1 MRSRRALEALG
12 LGLGLA
18 ALLAPVAPVAAQ
30 AVHREG
36 RALEFRS
43 DLAWARLT
51 LRGDDDIIGL
61 SPLRVPGPLVGDFW
75 LVADGPGV
83 ERQRGRVR
91 VGLDEAGSRLE
102 SYGSPTFHEKLMR
115 SVVFPGY
122 AQLRSGDHAKGALL
136 AVAGAGGVAA
146 AAWAQSKFWD
156 ADDAVTQA
164 QAAVAAAGSASER
177 QARRLAFSDAQE
189 AKTYASN
196 RRNLYLGAAA
206 TAWGIG
212 ALDALAF
219 GPSFHVTQADEAG
232 LTLALHKKSR
242 KSAMIRGIIFP
253 GLGQEYNGRPRK
265 AFVLASAG
273 IGLGVWYLK
282 AQDDFNQAVSDF
294 ERVRQRFEASTSVEE
309 RTALLAQEQSRFADV
324 DSRERSKNV
333 AMDSLA
339 GLWILSLVDA
349 AIDFG
354 GGWGGDSVSK
364 AKGGLGLYMD
374 PSGVVGARMRF

>member
-1 MRSRRALEALG
+1 VRSRRALGA

-18 ALLAPVAPVAAQ
+18 AFLAPVAPVTAQ

-43 DLAWARLT
+43 DLAWARLS
-51 LRGDDDIIGL
+51 LHGDNDVVGL

-75 LVADGPGV
+75 LVADAPGV
-83 ERQRGRVR
+83 ETQRGRVR

-102 SYGSPTFHEKLMR
+102 SYGAPTFHEKLMR

-122 AQLRSGDHAKGALL
+122 AQIRAGDHAKGVLL
-136 AVAGAGGVAA
+136 AVAGAGGVTA
-146 AAWAQSKFWD
+146 AAWAQAKFWD
-156 ADDAVTQA
+156 AEDAVTKA
-164 QAAVAAAGSASER
+164 QAAVTASGVASER
-177 QARRLAFSDAQE
+177 ESLRLDLLDAQE
-189 AKTYASN
+189 DKTYAAN
-196 RRNLYLGAAA
+196 RRNLFLGAAGV
-206 TAWGIG
+206 AWGVG
-212 ALDALAF
+212 AFDALAF
-219 GPSFHVTQADEAG
+219 GPGFHVTQADEAG

-242 KSAMIRGIIFP
+242 KSAMLRAIVFP

-265 AFVLASAG
+265 AFVLATAG

-282 AQDDFNQAVSDF
+282 AQDDYNRSVSNF
-294 ERVRQRFEASTSVEE
+294 TRVRTRYEESTSVDE
-309 RTALLAQEQSRFADV
+309 RTALLAQQQRLFADV
-324 DSRERSKNV
+324 DHRQRSKGV

-339 GLWILSLVDA
+339 GLWILSLVDS

-354 GGWGGDSVSK
+354 GAWGGASVTR

-374 PSGVVGARMRF
+374 PSGVVGAQVHF